1 MNIHIKVQKF
11 EWANKPSIE
20 KHPKKAKWNENKTR
34 MKRIQKK
41 KQVVRKPAAI
51 CATPVKNSS

>member
-20 KHPKKAKWNENKTR
+20 KHPKKSKWNENKTR

-41 KQVVRKPAAI
+41 TSRTQ
-51 CATPVKNSS
+51 TSSDLCHSS